1 MPQHGRISAEKE
13 VFYGYKTRRMA
24 YEINIENRTAHI
36 ELLNRVGSK
45 MLIAVDDN
53 RYEIDIVMVEKG
65 VYSILYKGHSYNV
78 ELIEGENS
86 KQYIVNTLARSF
98 NAEII
103 DAEAKY
109 QRSRIAGQES
119 EGDNNISSP
128 MPGKIVKIPV
138 KVGESVTSGQTLI
151 VVEAMKMQ
159 SEFKAS
165 ADRVVGE
172 ILVSE
177 GDLVSAHQI
186 MIRLI

>member
-1 MPQHGRISAEKE
+1 
-13 VFYGYKTRRMA
+13 MA

-53 RYEIDIVMVEKG
+53 RYEIDIVMVENG

-78 ELIEGENS
+78 ELIGGDNS
-86 KQYIVNTLARSF
+86 KRYIVNTFTRSF
-98 NAEII
+98 DAEII

-109 QRSRIAGQES
+109 QQSRISGQER

-138 KVGESVTSGQTLI
+138 KVGENVSAGQTLI

-165 ADRVVGE
+165 ADRVVNE
-172 ILVSE
+172 ILVHE
-177 GDLVSAHQI
+177 GDLVTAHQI
-186 MIRLI
+186 MIKLA